1 MLWQLQWAGAAAA
14 PAAGRGQDDAPRL
27 RDAVPCGGDAG
38 CAAGRDGGQVP
49 AGGDRRQAGAGQRC
63 PASGRADPT
72 LRTTCTRPLRQEVSE
87 LLVRADRVKAGHAE
101 QQQTAQQQFIK
112 LHAFYRKANQQ
123 LKSQLEAIQSTKKE

>member
-1 MLWQLQWAGAAAA
+1 M
-14 PAAGRGQDDAPRL
+14 
-27 RDAVPCGGDAG
+27 
-38 CAAGRDGGQVP
+38 
-49 AGGDRRQAGAGQRC
+49 
-63 PASGRADPT
+63 
-72 LRTTCTRPLRQEVSE
+72 SE